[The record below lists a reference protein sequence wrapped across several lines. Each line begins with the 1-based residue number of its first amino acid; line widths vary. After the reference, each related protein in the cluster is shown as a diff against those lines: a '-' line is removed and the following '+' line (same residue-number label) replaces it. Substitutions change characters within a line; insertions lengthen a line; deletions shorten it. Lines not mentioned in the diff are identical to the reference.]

1 MFKTYYKGNMK
12 SRSVVFVGIFAL
24 VVGAIYISSSI
35 FQIFVEAEI
44 VSDVSCSPQEGGK
57 TYCCASVLDMKGKD
71 IYPTT
76 YCTTCDNTNP
86 PSNCTPREK
95 PKAVVNPGRDL
106 SNILQGGALGGAAT
120 LPEASVLEGQRA
132 NISILPGGI
141 LQAENNLTFSEMNN
155 SNNDSSNTLA
165 TAQSD
170 LESEEQ
176 GSDSVKGKRTVE
188 QQDSTTSED
197 DSFQEGADVDVPQTT
212 KNLD

>member
-1 MFKTYYKGNMK
+1 MK

-24 VVGAIYISSSI
+24 LVGAIYISSAI
-35 FQIFVEAEI
+35 FQIFVEAAI

-106 SNILQGGALGGAAT
+106 SNILQGGVLGEVAT

-141 LQAENNLTFSEMNN
+141 SQAENNLTFSEMNN
-155 SNNDSSNTLA
+155 SNNDSSNTSA
-165 TAQSD
+165 TVQSD
-170 LESEEQ
+170 LESEEEQ

-197 DSFQEGADVDVPQTT
+197 DSVQEGADGDVPQST
-212 KNLD
+212 KNVD